1 MTEISKDRVIDWDNQ
16 LRKERDLKSNLGE
29 NWTLSQVK
37 ELTGSFRRLTN
48 KDKDKVGTGVLV
60 DCEEF
65 YLSLDPIGRNAYSD
79 ICKNRSAAHFSIK
92 RGDEKYDLEPAL
104 KDFIEWDKKLQL
116 FKKNNGYENI
126 SKNSDNSS

>member
-29 NWTLSQVK
+29 SWTLSQVK

-48 KDKDKVGTGVLV
+48 KDKDKIGTGVLV

-65 YLSLDPIGRNAYSD
+65 YLSLDPIARNAYSE
-79 ICKNRSAAHFSIK
+79 ICKNRSSAHFAIK
-92 RGDEKYDLEPAL
+92 RGDEKYDSDPAL
-104 KDFIEWDKKLQL
+104 KEFISWDEKLQS
-116 FKKNNGYENI
+116 FKK
-126 SKNSDNSS
+126 K

>member
-29 NWTLSQVK
+29 SWTLSQVK

-48 KDKDKVGTGVLV
+48 KDKDKIGTGVLV

-65 YLSLDPIGRNAYSD
+65 YLSLDPIARNAYSE

-92 RGDEKYDLEPAL
+92 RGDEKYDDDPAL
-104 KDFIEWDKKLQL
+104 QEFISWDEKLQS
-116 FKKNNGYENI
+116 FKTNNGYKNI
-126 SKNSDNSS
+126 SS